1 MKKDVIATPLLPFS
15 DDEETALIERLAAM
29 DSAALTHYTES
40 ARLSLANKGLDA
52 SWRPRIEIGLQR
64 AEVALAKQLLA
75 EAAAAAAAEVAPVA
89 VAKAPKTA
97 KAKSAKSAKAKSVE
111 AETET
116 DDDEGDE
123 VEPAEA
129 KSVEA

>member
-15 DDEETALIERLAAM
+15 DEEETALIERLAAM

-111 AETET
+111 AET